1 MFGLLNDYLEFF
13 FVVIDCIEELSVVLN
28 KIWVNMEEVNCLVV
42 LCEEDLELL
51 DKKIYDL
58 VDVVVLM
65 E

>member
-1 MFGLLNDYLEFF
+1 
-13 FVVIDCIEELSVVLN
+13 
-28 KIWVNMEEVNCLVV
+28 MEEVNCLVV